1 MHRQLSNSLGG
12 IWALDNGTV
21 YVADVGNHR
30 VDPAVLLDDFD
41 LLNQPYLL
49 KIWAGDEQQANHYI
63 GKALQL
69 SLNSEQ
75 LLFPGHGE
83 SLETQDV

>member
-1 MHRQLSNSLGG
+1 M
-12 IWALDNGTV
+12 
-21 YVADVGNHR
+21 YVADLGNHR
-30 VDPAVLLDDFD
+30 VDPAVLLDDVDFVESTVSAKD
-41 LLNQPYLL
+41 LNCT
-49 KIWAGDEQQANHYI
+49 WWWVTSEDEQQANHYI

-75 LLFPGHGE
+75 LLFTGQGE